1 MTVKAKTEIENG
13 ILSTLCRQCNMR
25 CGVHTRI
32 AGGRIRDI
40 SGNKDHS
47 QCRGGICARGRAAA
61 QLGIEDGRQLRVT
74 SRIGSLEIQARI
86 TDKGDILPN
95 VLQITHGWDEANVN
109 LLTDDR
115 LNDPVTGFPLLKAVA
130 VKVEPVNLQS

>member
-1 MTVKAKTEIENG
+1 
-13 ILSTLCRQCNMR
+13 
-25 CGVHTRI
+25 
-32 AGGRIRDI
+32 
-40 SGNKDHS
+40 
-47 QCRGGICARGRAAA
+47 
-61 QLGIEDGRQLRVT
+61 LGIEDGRQLRVT